1 MNNNNYKNV
10 KRMKKMM
17 FMLAALLMLSTADAN
32 AQGFLKKLKQK
43 AQAVVVGTSED
54 EESVEQNDA
63 ESDEPADP
71 SNLAV
76 AQGSDIVPKRKTST
90 VTWDGTVTP
99 SSASTA
105 AALMKELPALPSAEK
120 MARSTMEEREAYTQ
134 KIAAVTLRAEQLENS
149 AKECSDAEMEAL
161 REKWENKIQNMFGLT
176 KEEMA
181 ILQDENAPESKKQP
195 IQDKVM
201 RKIMGSEGFDRA
213 EMERF
218 EKMSEKEQEAYIQ
231 AHPEFMQKMMK
242 MAQNAGNMSKQMKQ
256 MTAALSGYEAKIGKL
271 AQDYANAAMR
281 EESHSYEGIAKK
293 YDSKLKKLYDQICAT
308 DDAAKVDA
316 LYAEADEL
324 LYKYRLEAAKEYRA
338 SLQRQIAEAKKFAAE
353 YARLSK
359 EVVDS
364 GDLPEC
370 AIGRTDL
377 NAVIMVGNL
386 LDEAYK
392 EMPEL
397 DNLPVCRETL
407 YTLPKGWNFGVWECR
422 GFMGAVEGFKAG
434 SGWPLLA
441 DNRSGDQTE
450 WGVVENG
457 KFRKI
462 DESEL
467 KRINKQAD
475 QRVKS
480 ASKNKP
486 PYGTYKSRSGQRVV
500 EYSKTGE
507 LIVNGMTTFYPVA
520 FTAKDNALEWIIL
533 DGSEIVKCTYKL

>member
-1 MNNNNYKNV
+1 
-10 KRMKKMM
+10 MKKMM

-43 AQAVVVGTSED
+43 AQAAVVGTSED

-71 SNLAV
+71 SKIAV

-90 VTWDGTVTP
+90 VTWDGTITP

-105 AALMKELPALPSAEK
+105 SVLMKELPALPSAEK
-120 MARSTMEEREAYTQ
+120 MARSSMEEREAYTQ
-134 KIAAVTLRAEQLENS
+134 KIAAVTTRAEQLLES
-149 AKECSDAEMEAL
+149 DKGCSDAEMEAL

-176 KEEMA
+176 KEELA

-201 RKIMGSEGFDRA
+201 MKIMGSEGFDRA

-218 EKMSEKEQEAYIQ
+218 EKMSEKEQEAYIK
-231 AHPEFMQKMMK
+231 AHPEFTQKMMK
-242 MAQNAGNMSKQMKQ
+242 MAQNAGNIAKQAKQ
-256 MTAALSGYEAKIGKL
+256 MTAALSGYEAKIGLLTTKYHKAML
-271 AQDYANAAMR
+271 QESKHDYSA
-281 EESHSYEGIAKK
+281 IAKK
-293 YDSKLKKLYDQICAT
+293 YNGKLHKLYEQICAS

-316 LYAEADEL
+316 LYAEADKL
-324 LYKYRLEAAKEYRA
+324 LYNYRLEAAKEYRA
-338 SLQRQIAEAKKFAAE
+338 SLERQIAESKKFAAE
-353 YARLSK
+353 YDRLTR
-359 EVVDS
+359 EVVNS

-370 AIGRTDL
+370 AIGRTDH
-377 NAVIMVGNL
+377 NAVIMTGNL
-386 LDEAYK
+386 LDDAYK
-392 EMPEL
+392 ELPEL
-397 DNLPVCRETL
+397 DVQPVCRATL
-407 YTLPKGWNFGVWECR
+407 YTLPEGWSFGVWECR
-422 GFMGAVEGFKAG
+422 GYMGVVEEYKVGG
-434 SGWPLLA
+434 DWPLLA

-475 QRVKS
+475 QRIKS

-507 LIVNGMTTFYPVA
+507 LIVNGMTSYAPVA
-520 FTAKDNALEWIIL
+520 FTAKDNMLVWIIL
-533 DGSEIVKCTYKL
+533 DGSQIVKCTYKL

>member
-1 MNNNNYKNV
+1 
-10 KRMKKMM
+10 MKKIVMM
-17 FMLAALLMLSTADAN
+17 MAALLMLSTADAN

-43 AQAVVVGTSED
+43 AQQAVMGNQVESEEANERS
-54 EESVEQNDA
+54 EEQQSYN
-63 ESDEPADP
+63 DEPADP

-76 AQGSDIVPKRKTST
+76 AQGSDIVPKRKTVT
-90 VTWDGTVTP
+90 ITWDGTITP

-105 AALMKELPALPSAEK
+105 SALMAELPQLPSAEK
-120 MARSTMEEREAYTQ
+120 MARSTMAERDAYTQ
-134 KIAAVTLRAEQLENS
+134 KIAAVLARAEQLQAGE
-149 AKECSDAEMEAL
+149 KECSDAEMEAL
-161 REKWENKIQNMFGLT
+161 RLKWENKIQNMFGLT

-181 ILQDENAPESKKQP
+181 ILNDENAPESKKKP

-201 RKIMGSEGFDRA
+201 MKIMGGNVDQA
-213 EMERF
+213 EMARF
-218 EKMSEKEQEAYIQ
+218 EKMSEKEQEAYIRQ
-231 AHPEFMQKMMK
+231 HPEFVQKMQKMAM
-242 MAQNAGNMSKQMKQ
+242 NAGNFSKQMNQ
-256 MTAALSGYEAKIGKL
+256 MTAALSGYEAKVGKL
-271 AQDYANAAMR
+271 AQDYAKVIMR
-281 EESHSYEGIAKK
+281 EESHSYAGIAKK

-359 EVVDS
+359 EVVAS

-377 NAVIMVGNL
+377 NTVIMVGNL

-392 EMPEL
+392 DLPEL
-397 DNLPVCRETL
+397 NNLPVCRETL

-422 GFMGAVEGFKAG
+422 GFMGSVDGFKIG
-434 SGWPLLA
+434 GGWPLLA
-441 DNRSGDQTE
+441 DNRSGDQVE
-450 WGVVENG
+450 YAVVENG

-475 QRVKS
+475 QRLKT

-520 FTAKDNALEWIIL
+520 FSAKDNALEWIIL
-533 DGSEIVKCTYKL
+533 DGEEILKCTYKM